1 MECQIDIFGAIRHVI
16 RQVIIDFSFSGSEDE
31 KPVRKGDREHEQGR
45 RGVKPTSQ
53 GRLSG
58 GGTVCNFVTIRRVS
72 RFSER

>member
-58 GGTVCNFVTIRRVS
+58 GGHGVQLRHYSPSVEVQ
-72 RFSER
+72 